1 MIQDS
6 KIFAIL
12 LCLLARGDG
21 DMPIKSFQIGAW
33 TIGRNKGTILSLTL
47 FPIRHRG
54 HSKLC
59 RIIVAKRPVT
69 LKKQTKKVAHT
80 VKHRQTLQLYWP
92 SGSIHLKSGKN
103 HKDALRVFGLRK

>member
-1 MIQDS
+1 MIQDF

-69 LKKQTKKVAHT
+69 LKKQTKKWHTQSNTDRHCNCIGPVA
-80 VKHRQTLQLYWP
+80 RF
-92 SGSIHLKSGKN
+92 I
-103 HKDALRVFGLRK
+103 